1 MFAVLHTRAAAIV
14 PFARELV
21 NLTLL
26 VFLVLDQRWLRQALC
41 LLEYHDDLPSLRW
54 PSYLLSAILKPALY
68 EHDTT
73 LYSCIQSH
81 Q

>member
-1 MFAVLHTRAAAIV
+1 MLAVLHTRAAAIL
-14 PFARELV
+14 PFARQLV
-21 NLTLL
+21 NLTFF
-26 VFLVLDQRWLRQALC
+26 VFLVLDQRFLRQAIS
-41 LLEYHDDLPSLRW
+41 LLEYHDDLPPLLW